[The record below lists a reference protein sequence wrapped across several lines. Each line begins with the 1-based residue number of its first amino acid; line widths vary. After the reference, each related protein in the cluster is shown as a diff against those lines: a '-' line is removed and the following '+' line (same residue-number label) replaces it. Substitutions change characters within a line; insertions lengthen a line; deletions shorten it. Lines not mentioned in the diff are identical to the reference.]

1 MKAIQYSKL
10 GEPNVL
16 QLVEL
21 AEPLLQP
28 GKVIIDVTLSGVN
41 FADIH
46 HRNGTHGLRTLP
58 AIMGAEVVGRRR
70 NNGHRVVALL
80 PNGGGYAQVA
90 QADEHLVYEIDDSV
104 DDAVALALFEQGV
117 TAYLVLT
124 RSGRLLAG
132 ETIAIHAAMGGV
144 GSIAVQLAKCMG
156 ASKIIALAS
165 SDAKRKMALDIGA
178 HAAIDGDSNGLTERL
193 LGANDGKG
201 LDLILE
207 MVAGPSFT
215 QSLAA
220 LGQFGRIVTYGSAS
234 NGTHDADVAEL
245 METNRGVV
253 GFWVWPIFQHHR
265 DVVESA
271 LAQLTQLHKRG
282 LVQPLIGCRY
292 SLDQAAEAHS
302 AMESRTTIGKLIID
316 PNR

>member
-1 MKAIQYSKL
+1 MRAVEYSEFGK
-10 GEPNVL
+10 PDVL
-16 QLVEL
+16 QLIEL
-21 AEPLLQP
+21 AEPRLQP
-28 GKVIIDVTLSGVN
+28 GKVVIDVTLSGVN

-46 HRNGTHGLRTLP
+46 RRNGTYGPRALP
-58 AIMGAEVVGRRR
+58 EIMGAEIVGHRRD
-70 NNGHRVVALL
+70 NGRRVVALL

-90 QADEHLVYEIDDSV
+90 HADEHLVYEIDGAV

-117 TAYLVLT
+117 TAFLILT
-124 RSGRLLAG
+124 RSARLLAG
-132 ETIAIHAAMGGV
+132 ESLAIHAAMGGV
-144 GSIAVQLAKCMG
+144 GSIAIQLAKFMG
-156 ASKIIALAS
+156 ASRIIAIAS

-178 HAAIDGDSNGLTERL
+178 HVAINGDSNGLTERL
-193 LGANDGKG
+193 LAANDGKG

-220 LGQFGRIVTYGSAS
+220 LGQFGRIVIYGSAS
-234 NGTHDADVAEL
+234 NGTHDTDVADL
-245 METNRGVV
+245 METNRGVL
-253 GFWVWPIFQHHR
+253 GFWVWPMLQHHR

-271 LAQLTQLHKRG
+271 LAQLTQLYKRG
-282 LVQPLIGCRY
+282 AIQPLIGCRY

-302 AMESRTTIGKLIID
+302 AMESRTTIGKLVID

>member
-1 MKAIQYSKL
+1 MRAVQYSEFGKAD
-10 GEPNVL
+10 VL
-16 QLVEL
+16 QIIEL
-21 AEPLLQP
+21 AEPRPQS
-28 GKVIIDVTLSGVN
+28 GKVIIDVTLSGIN

-46 HRNGTHGLRTLP
+46 RRNGTYGPRALP

-70 NNGHRVVALL
+70 DNGRRVVALL

-90 QADEHLVYEIDDSV
+90 QADEHLVYELDDTV

-117 TAYLVLT
+117 TAFLILT

-132 ETIAIHAAMGGV
+132 ESIAIHAAMGGV
-144 GSIAVQLAKCMG
+144 GSIAVQLAKYMG

-165 SDAKRKMALDIGA
+165 SDTKRKMALDIGA
-178 HAAIDGDSNGLTERL
+178 HIAIDGNSNGLTERL

-220 LGQFGRIVTYGSAS
+220 LGQFGRIVIYGSAS
-234 NGTHDADVAEL
+234 NGAHETDIADL
-245 METNRGVV
+245 MDTNRGVL
-253 GFWVWPIFQHHR
+253 GFWVWPILQLHR
-265 DVVESA
+265 DMVEGA

-282 LVQPLIGCRY
+282 SIQALIGCRY

-302 AMESRTTIGKLIID
+302 AMESRATIGKLVID